1 MDQQPRG
8 ITTGLV
14 EPSDAGFVA
23 GWPAEVQAIY
33 RMMSAARQP
42 MMLSWGPELITAYN
56 EPFLPILGSKHPRA
70 FGCPYREVWPEVW
83 PTLKLM
89 IAPVLAGQ
97 AAFFENMEFTLAGR
111 DTATGWFSFS
121 VTPLRDVA
129 GVVGGFAIAVVETT
143 ATVLIQRR
151 VNFGLALE
159 QALRHC
165 ADERA
170 VMQDAARLL
179 GEYMGVQRC
188 TYATVDMEAET
199 LAIASG
205 WTTGVHAGLDGVQPV
220 AVFCEQG
227 MAALRAGEAISL
239 AGADPAPASAPVSW
253 LLPAA
258 LIIPLVKEDILVA
271 LILVDQDRPRA
282 WTNDDRDLMR
292 DVSNRTW
299 AAAARIRAEAAI
311 KELNQTLELRV
322 AERTAE
328 RDRLWSL
335 AQEVIVILAADDDT
349 FLSVNP
355 AAQIVMGYTPEEMLG
370 QTVDDFLHLDDQA
383 DLRRRRLVGDGKRT
397 KVENRYRHRD
407 GTYRTMAWNVVYE
420 SSIAYATG
428 RDVTEERTAQ
438 ALLRES
444 EAQMKAVFETSYQLK
459 GLLDIDGRL
468 LAVNAIA
475 LDAIGQTSADV
486 IGRPLWET
494 PWFTATEGLPDL
506 IRGVV
511 QAAARGESFRAEL
524 DAVLPGGRR
533 RFDLSVRPIRDQ
545 QGTIFAIMPEAVDV
559 TDQRATEAALRQ
571 SQKMEAVGQLTGG
584 LAHDFNNLLTGIGGA
599 LELIQTRLAGKR
611 TGDAVRYATAAQ
623 DSVRRAAAL
632 THRLLAFSRQQTLLP
647 RLLDAGSLVSDMA
660 ELIRGTVGPAI
671 TVEVRAP
678 PGVPSILVDANQL
691 ENAVLNLC
699 LNARDAMP
707 GGGHLLLAIDTLP
720 AHAGLPGPVVVLRV
734 ADTGAGMHPE
744 IVARA
749 FDPFFTTKPIGAGT
763 GLGLSMV
770 YGFVCQSEGQVS
782 IASVAGTGT
791 TVTLLFPARAD
802 CAAAT
807 DELASRTP
815 GPGQGETVLVVEDE
829 EAIQLLID
837 DVLTDYGYTV
847 LLAADGAAGLAALR
861 SDQRIDLLVTDIGL
875 PGGMNGRQ
883 LADAARVLRPSL
895 PVLMITGFAAVEV
908 LGHDRLQSG
917 MAIMTKPFTMSAL
930 AQGIQELLAHPFSG

>member
-1 MDQQPRG
+1 MNQQPRG
-8 ITTGLV
+8 MTTCLV
-14 EPSDAGFVA
+14 KPFDAGFVA

-33 RMMSAARQP
+33 RLISAARQP
-42 MMLSWGPELITAYN
+42 MMLCWGPELITAYN

-70 FGCPYREVWPEVW
+70 FGLPYHEVWSEIW
-83 PTLKLM
+83 PTLKLL

-97 AAFFENMEFTLAGR
+97 AAFFENMEFVLAGR
-111 DTATGWFSFS
+111 DQATGWFSFS
-121 VTPLRDVA
+121 VTPVRDVT

-159 QALRHC
+159 QALQHC
-165 ADERA
+165 ADEHA
-170 VMQDAARLL
+170 VMQDAARLM

-188 TYATVDMEAET
+188 AYATVDMAAET
-199 LAIASG
+199 LTIASD
-205 WTTGVHAGLDGVQPV
+205 WTTGGHAGLDGIQPV
-220 AVFCEQG
+220 AVFCKQN
-227 MAALRAGEAISL
+227 MAALLAGEAISL
-239 AGADPAPASAPVSW
+239 GGADPAPAPVSW

-258 LIIPLVKEDILVA
+258 LIVPVVKGDILVA
-271 LILVDQDRPRA
+271 LLLAEQDRPRA
-282 WTNDDRDLMR
+282 WTDDDRDLMR

-299 AAAARIRAEAAI
+299 AASARIQAEAAI

-322 AERTAE
+322 AERTTE
-328 RDRLWSL
+328 RDRLWRL
-335 AQEVIVILAADDDT
+335 AQEVIVILSADDDT

-370 QTVDDFLHLDDQA
+370 QTVDDFLHPDDQA
-383 DLRRRRLVGDGKRT
+383 DLRQRRLVGDGKWT
-397 KVENRYRHRD
+397 KVENRWRHR
-407 GTYRTMAWNVVYE
+407 GSGYRTMAWNVVYE
-420 SSIAYATG
+420 SSIAFATG

-444 EAQMKAVFETSYQLK
+444 EARMKAVFETSYQLK

-468 LAVNAIA
+468 LTVNAVA

-506 IRGVV
+506 IRDVV
-511 QAAARGESFRAEL
+511 QAASRGESFRAEL
-524 DAVLPGGRR
+524 EAVLPGGRR
-533 RFDLSVRPIRDQ
+533 RLDLSVRPIRDQ

-599 LELIQTRLAGKR
+599 LELIQTRLADER

-623 DSVRRAAAL
+623 DAVRRAAAL
-632 THRLLAFSRQQTLLP
+632 THRLLAFSRRQTLLP

-671 TVEVRAP
+671 TVDVQAP
-678 PGVPSILVDANQL
+678 PGLPSILVDANQL

-734 ADTGAGMHPE
+734 ADTGAGMDPGV
-744 IVARA
+744 VARA

-782 IASVAGTGT
+782 ITSVAGTGT
-791 TVTLLFPARAD
+791 TVKLLFPAQAD
-802 CAAAT
+802 RAAAM

-883 LADAARVLRPSL
+883 LADAARILRPSL
-895 PVLMITGFAAVEV
+895 PVLMITGFAAAEV

-917 MAIMTKPFTMSAL
+917 MAIITKPFTMSAL